1 MNTKSILLS
10 FLFGLVK
17 KFFDNLANNVWD
29 NLWEEV
35 IIAVTKAEKK
45 WEADGAGEKKKEWA
59 EEQIMGYIEK
69 EADLNWFERQITKV
83 FISNVIDA
91 VVKSMNDAM
100 GQDWGLQVEKLQK
113 SLEDRLPI
121 ID

>member
-1 MNTKSILLS
+1 MEAKSILLS

-29 NLWEEV
+29 NLWEEIV
-35 IIAVTKAEKK
+35 IAVTKAERK
-45 WEADGAGEKKKEWA
+45 WQEEGAGEEKKKWA

-100 GQDWGLQVEKLQK
+100 GKDWGLQVEKLQK